1 MIKSEFAIIIVKFVK
16 LKTTLELQLLF
27 SFIIISMIG
36 KIFCERVHVDPD
48 RQILPIFIGF
58 LIPIIFLKPNF

>member
-1 MIKSEFAIIIVKFVK
+1 MIKSEFSVTFMK
-16 LKTTLELQLLF
+16 LVELETTLELQLLF

-48 RQILPIFIGF
+48 RQILPIFIRF